1 MIPPRRKKWTE
12 AEEKT
17 LIDKYGEMVSDGSLA
32 KMRTREKKFKPIAC
46 HVNSLHHLRDPVAYP
61 WQWTWKDVST
71 KVQNMRHQYLLV
83 KQKIKKPEFSGM
95 ENSGGGDCDGS
106 SEMFDWVEGLTHWSN
121 FLRYKEVFG
130 DVALV
135 VGGHAQGG
143 NELMGIADGDRDGD
157 GFLTADGGGG
167 GGGEGGGLDMV
178 EFGQMGGHSGDA
190 DADGDFAAAMD
201 GVDNE
206 VMGLGFEYDAEEGE
220 VNYNGGGR
228 TTREDAENG
237 YAYEEGEVTGLN
249 LKKKRKVVRGMEK
262 KVWRILANQLGQLR
276 EMEARFEQREMDRER
291 ERQRRESLRVELD
304 KQWEKKLEEREK
316 EREEREMER
325 DKLRRQRMSE
335 WEAMEKENEEME
347 RKRREEELIHERERE
362 ERMNCRR
369 LEWKKRID
377 EMLNQHRAEMGQMQ
391 TRILHEQQNLT
402 SQLLGIFSQ
411 WTAQP
416 AGLSDH
422 TSASNHYLSQMMQ
435 NLHHVN
441 GIVHSDTRV
450 EGDNQED
457 QFIVDG

>member
-46 HVNSLHHLRDPVAYP
+46 YVNSVHHVRDPVVYP
-61 WQWTWKDVST
+61 WQWSWKDVST

-83 KQKIKKPEFSGM
+83 KQKIKKPEFSGI

-106 SEMFDWVEGLTHWSN
+106 EFDWIEGLTHWSN

-135 VGGHAQGG
+135 VGSGGGHVHGDG
-143 NELMGIADGDRDGD
+143 NNELMGIADRDHGD
-157 GFLTADGGGG
+157 GFLGGGG
-167 GGGEGGGLDMV
+167 GGGGMDMV
-178 EFGQMGGHSGDA
+178 EFGQMGHSGDG
-190 DADGDFAAAMD
+190 DGDFAAAMD

-220 VNYNGGGR
+220 VNFNGNGR
-228 TTREDAENG
+228 MREDAENG
-237 YAYEEGEVTGLN
+237 YVYEEGEVTGSN
-249 LKKKRKVVRGMEK
+249 SKKKRKAMKGMEK
-262 KVWRILANQLGQLR
+262 KVWRIFANQLGQLK
-276 EMEARFEQREMDRER
+276 EMEVRFEQREMDRER
-291 ERQRRESLRVELD
+291 ERQKRENLRVE
-304 KQWEKKLEEREK
+304 WEKRFEEREK
-316 EREEREMER
+316 ERNEREKER
-325 DKLRRQRMSE
+325 EKLRRQRMSE
-335 WEAMEKENEEME
+335 WEAIEKENEEKE

-377 EMLNQHRAEMGQMQ
+377 DMLNQHRAEMGQVQ
-391 TRILHEQQNLT
+391 TRILHEQQNLS

-416 AGLSDH
+416 ATLSDH

-441 GIVHSDTRV
+441 GIVHEDTRV

>member
-17 LIDKYGEMVSDGSLA
+17 LIDKYGEMVADGSLA

-46 HVNSLHHLRDPVAYP
+46 HVNSVHHVRDPVAYP
-61 WQWTWKDVST
+61 WQWSWKDVST

-83 KQKIKKPEFSGM
+83 KQKIKRPEFSG
-95 ENSGGGDCDGS
+95 SGGGDCDDGS
-106 SEMFDWVEGLTHWSN
+106 EFDWVEGLTHWSN
-121 FLRYKEVFG
+121 FLRYKDVFG

-135 VGGHAQGG
+135 VGGHGG
-143 NELMGIADGDRDGD
+143 NELMAIEDGDHVDRHGDHGD
-157 GFLTADGGGG
+157 GFLAGGGG
-167 GGGEGGGLDMV
+167 MDMV
-178 EFGQMGGHSGDA
+178 EFGQMGHSGD
-190 DADGDFAAAMD
+190 GDFGAAMD

-206 VMGLGFEYDAEEGE
+206 VMGLGFEYEAEEGE
-220 VNYNGGGR
+220 VNYNGSGR
-228 TTREDAENG
+228 EREDAAENG
-237 YAYEEGEVTGLN
+237 FVFEEEGEVNGSSL
-249 LKKKRKVVRGMEK
+249 KKRKVVKGMEK
-262 KVWRILANQLGQLR
+262 KVWRILGNQLGQLR
-276 EMEARFEQREMDRER
+276 EMEARFEQREVERER
-291 ERQRRESLRVELD
+291 ERQRRENLRVELD

-316 EREEREMER
+316 EREERDKER
-325 DKLRRQRMSE
+325 DKLRRQRMAE

-347 RKRREEELIHERERE
+347 RKRREEELIHERECE

-369 LEWKKRID
+369 LEWKKRVD
-377 EMLNQHRAEMGQMQ
+377 EMLSQHRAEMGQMQ
-391 TRILHEQQNLT
+391 TRFLHEQQNLT
-402 SQLLGIFSQ
+402 SQLLGLFSQ
-411 WTAQP
+411 WPAQP

-441 GIVHSDTRV
+441 GIVHGDTRV

>member
-17 LIDKYGEMVSDGSLA
+17 LIDKYGEMVADGSLA

-46 HVNSLHHLRDPVAYP
+46 HVNSVHHVRDPVAFP
-61 WQWTWKDVST
+61 WQWSWKDVST

-83 KQKIKKPEFSGM
+83 KQKIKRPEFSG
-95 ENSGGGDCDGS
+95 SGGGDCDGS
-106 SEMFDWVEGLTHWSN
+106 EFDWVEGLTHWSN
-121 FLRYKEVFG
+121 FLRYKDVFG

-135 VGGHAQGG
+135 VGGHGG
-143 NELMGIADGDRDGD
+143 NELMGIGDGDGDVDGDRDGD
-157 GFLTADGGGG
+157 HGDGFLAGGGG
-167 GGGEGGGLDMV
+167 MDMV
-178 EFGQMGGHSGDA
+178 EFGQMGHSGD
-190 DADGDFAAAMD
+190 GDFGAAMD

-206 VMGLGFEYDAEEGE
+206 VMGLGFEYEHEAEEGE

-228 TTREDAENG
+228 VREDAAENG
-237 YAYEEGEVTGLN
+237 FV
-249 LKKKRKVVRGMEK
+249 
-262 KVWRILANQLGQLR
+262 
-276 EMEARFEQREMDRER
+276 EMEARFEQREVERER
-291 ERQRRESLRVELD
+291 ERQRRENLRVELD
-304 KQWEKKLEEREK
+304 KQE
-316 EREEREMER
+316 
-325 DKLRRQRMSE
+325 KLRRQRMAE

-347 RKRREEELIHERERE
+347 RKKREEELMHEREWE

-369 LEWKKRID
+369 LEWKKRVD
-377 EMLNQHRAEMGQMQ
+377 EMLSQHRAEMGQMQ
-391 TRILHEQQNLT
+391 TRFLHEQQNLT

-411 WTAQP
+411 WPAQP

-441 GIVHSDTRV
+441 GIVHGDTRV

>member
-17 LIDKYGEMVSDGSLA
+17 LIDKYGEMVADGSLA
-32 KMRTREKKFKPIAC
+32 KMRTREKKFKPVAC
-46 HVNSLHHLRDPVAYP
+46 YVNSLHHLRDPVVYP

-71 KVQNMRHQYLLV
+71 KM
-83 KQKIKKPEFSGM
+83 
-95 ENSGGGDCDGS
+95 
-106 SEMFDWVEGLTHWSN
+106 
-121 FLRYKEVFG
+121 
-130 DVALV
+130 
-135 VGGHAQGG
+135 
-143 NELMGIADGDRDGD
+143 
-157 GFLTADGGGG
+157 
-167 GGGEGGGLDMV
+167 
-178 EFGQMGGHSGDA
+178 GHSGEGN
-190 DADGDFAAAMD
+190 ADGDFAAAMD

-220 VNYNGGGR
+220 
-228 TTREDAENG
+228 
-237 YAYEEGEVTGLN
+237 
-249 LKKKRKVVRGMEK
+249 
-262 KVWRILANQLGQLR
+262 LGQLR
-276 EMEARFEQREMDRER
+276 EMETRFEQREMDRER
-291 ERQRRESLRVELD
+291 ERQRRENLQAELD
-304 KQWEKKLEEREK
+304 KQWEKKLGEREK
-316 EREEREMER
+316 EREEREKDR
-325 DKLRRQRMSE
+325 DNLRRQRMSE
-335 WEAMEKENEEME
+335 WEAIEKENEEME